1 MNTAQLRILARRALP
16 LMTSEARAEA
26 EGILDDLNRTA
37 NASDVEAAAAAFE
50 RDMRPVREAIVSAL
64 KAGDMEALRGLRA
77 MLPHLLAEVNRS
89 PDLADVLA
97 FQLGKSLVTGLTA
110 KPEDV
115 V

>member
-1 MNTAQLRILARRALP
+1 MSALKGVIRQAAAASDPATARAILAQAIEG
-16 LMTSEARAEA
+16 TSADLAR
-26 EGILDDLNRTA
+26 
-37 NASDVEAAAAAFE
+37 AAAAFE

-89 PDLADVLA
+89 PALADVLA